1 MKSVTNL
8 SSSQRKYLRGVA
20 HGLKPVVLIGQKGL
34 TTSLAQA
41 LDEALMAH
49 ELVKAKFIDDKD
61 KDFKARAI
69 EKLTE
74 ATASELVGLIGHT
87 AIFFRPHPDP
97 DQRRITIPGSS

>member
-1 MKSVTNL
+1 MVNL

-34 TTSLAQA
+34 TTSVVDA

-61 KDFKARAI
+61 KAFKTQAI
-69 EKLTE
+69 EKLTK
-74 ATASELVGLIGHT
+74 ATESELVGLIGHT

-97 DQRRITIPGSS
+97 DKRRITIPGSL